1 MSHTRKHLLVSLVV
15 LVISVVLVFF
25 AAAVV
30 AGPAAAQSAGAVT
43 TYHYDPQRTGWNQLE
58 TTLTQTNVASGTFG
72 ILATVSLLDQVDA
85 QPLFVP
91 NQNIVINGVTSTH
104 DVVYVADDSNNIYVI
119 DVSNDATQYQIL
131 LQRNLGAPVNVEM
144 VEGCG
149 SPNQGIMG
157 TPTIDLDSSTLF
169 VINYLNHS
177 PPIFQIHALNLT
189 NLADR
194 AGSPKTV
201 TASHTATNG
210 STLTFNATWLRQ
222 RPGLLEL
229 NNNIYAGFGSLC
241 DSSANVSQ
249 SRGWLLGWSLGLAPL
264 SGNELTDRLTTDP
277 GVAPPV
283 FLSSIW
289 MAGYGLAAVNG
300 DVYFATG
307 NSDCNYFDSPEQC
320 PSKTTYNGTS
330 HIQESVVSFQQNLT
344 TMGSIFNAGNSLA
357 LDANDNDLG
366 SGGVLIF
373 ATNNTSYPN
382 LAVAGGK
389 GAILYLL
396 NPANLS
402 AALDSHNDYTAFG
415 TWGGPSFFQGSDGIY
430 RIVTGHGF
438 ANSDGSYNPNTGSL
452 ETWQVQ
458 FSPGPHLVHEATATI
473 GSGQDPGFLTSVSS
487 NGTTAGTAIIW
498 AVGRP
503 FDPTT
508 TYVNLY
514 AFADSNGTLT
524 QLYTSP
530 AGSWPNT
537 NGDANIVPV
546 VAKGKVYVAAY
557 QSLTIFGLTSD
568 PTPNTTLSGSP
579 NIKLPVTSNITLPA
593 IPVLPLNGPHEI
605 SGTLLTVSGSTLTVQ
620 TRTGKSAT
628 IDDSQ
633 AIIGAPLFIGSPM
646 TAVGSSYTGSGA
658 LLATVIPKAKRGSA
672 LWPPD
677 R

>member
-1 MSHTRKHLLVSLVV
+1 MRKHSLVSLVV

-58 TTLTQTNVASGTFG
+58 TTLTPTNVTPSTFG
-72 ILATVSLLDQVDA
+72 ILATVPLLDQVDA

-91 NQNIVINGVTSTH
+91 NQNIVIGGVTSVH

-119 DVSNDATQYQIL
+119 DVSNDATQFQIL
-131 LQRNLGAPVNVEM
+131 LQRNLGTPRNVQT

-149 SPNQGIMG
+149 APTQGIMG
-157 TPTIDLDSSTLF
+157 TPTIDLNSSTLF
-169 VINYLNHS
+169 VITYLNGS

-189 NLADR
+189 NLTDR

-201 TASHTATNG
+201 TASHKLTNG
-210 STLTFNATWLRQ
+210 STLAFDATWLRQ

-241 DSSANVSQ
+241 DSSADVSQ
-249 SRGWLLGWSLGLAPL
+249 SHGWLLGWSLRLAPL
-264 SGNELTDRLTTDP
+264 SGNELTDRLATDP

-307 NSDCNYFDSPEQC
+307 NSDCNYFDTPEQC
-320 PSKTTYNGTS
+320 PSQTTYNGTT
-330 HIQESVVSFQQNLT
+330 HIQESVASFQQNLT
-344 TMGSIFNAGNSLA
+344 TMRSIFNAGNSLA

-373 ATNNTSYPN
+373 ATNNGSYPN

-402 AALDSHNDYTAFG
+402 AALDTHNDYTAFG
-415 TWGGPSFFQGSDGIY
+415 TWGGPSFYQGSDGIN

-438 ANSDGSYNPNTGSL
+438 ANPDGSYNPNMGSL

-514 AFADSNGTLT
+514 AFAATASDGTLT

-557 QSLTIFGLTSD
+557 QSLTIFGLTG
-568 PTPNTTLSGSP
+568 TPPAATPAGTANRAA
-579 NIKLPVTSNITLPA
+579 KITLPGL
-593 IPVLPLNGPHEI
+593 PVAPLNGPHEV

-620 TRTGKSAT
+620 IRTGGSAT
-628 IDDSQ
+628 IDKSQ
-633 AIIGAPLFIGSPM
+633 AINGAPLITGTPLTASGS
-646 TAVGSSYTGSGA
+646 AYTGSGA
-658 LLATVIPKAKRGSA
+658 LLATVIVRAKRGSA